1 MNFPSPV
8 TGGSG
13 GNIAYNPRTW
23 NINFNGE
30 YIMPAYFTLTKKGE
44 DKPASLVDIDEAMC
58 AHMGVTPHEINYYRN
73 WYDTIGL
80 ALAVG
85 KDWAWMREHMS
96 DPATVEIINWLEEN
110 YIPEAWYQR

>member
-13 GNIAYNPRTW
+13 GIIAYNPRTG

-30 YIMPAYFTLTKKGE
+30 YIMPACFTLTKKGE
-44 DKPASLVDIDEAMC
+44 DKPSRPIDIDEAMC
-58 AHMGVTPHEINYYRN
+58 AHLGAEVHPTEYHRS

-85 KDWAWMREHMS
+85 KDWNWMRENRIS
-96 DPATVEIINWLEEN
+96 DSRIIDWLEEH
-110 YIPEAWYQR
+110 YIPNSWHQR